1 LIGEERQPGKKTG
14 IRVIDV
20 GGFDH
25 FGSVMQ
31 SMPLV
36 LEQFD
41 ALHITTST
49 RPKKF

>member
-1 LIGEERQPGKKTG
+1 
-14 IRVIDV
+14 VIDV
-20 GGFDH
+20 GDLDH

-31 SMPLV
+31 RMPLV

-41 ALHITTST
+41 ALHATTST